1 MYFLFYITVMPV
13 SVLIDFDIGIIVKVG
28 VTRQIFVKIIRI
40 QYRKWY

>member
-40 QYRKWY
+40 QYRK